1 MFPKITSEFAIDADA
16 KLVAFI
22 LKLKWHSLYSQPQL
36 GRGVQDS

>member
-22 LKLKWHSLYSQPQL
+22 LKDGIHYSQPQP
-36 GRGVQDS
+36 GRGEQDR